1 MNLFFQCACLF
12 LSLLYP
18 QTSLVEESK
27 QLFDQ
32 IRWYEQ
38 EEKTLRF
45 CMDKIEDKM
54 DSNAHRLLFLEQEK
68 EKGKLLLIG
77 WQNGIEMLSS
87 KDEMDFAQLNQE
99 LKTIENHQQLLA
111 TKQSELKNRLDQT
124 LDQLEQLKV
133 KRDTFLLDHIEWSGM
148 KEEGS
153 FQEEALLSGLYDLPS
168 IGSPLEEE
176 ENGISCLEG
185 IENATIHAST
195 FFGSPFES
203 YTISA
208 GTWEYPN
215 GGKHL
220 GMDFAVPMYS
230 KLLAP
235 IDGLILYAD
244 APCSDNDGYLGNYEG
259 WPAGGGNSIGMLGQV
274 GDQLYFL
281 SFCHLSSS
289 IYVRAGQSVE
299 QGDVLA
305 LSGNSGNSTGPHCHI
320 EVFSLSKDLE
330 DVLFYFMETAD
341 FTWQNGWSSPGTC
354 SEYGC
359 RIRPETVF

>member
-18 QTSLVEESK
+18 QTSLIEESK

-32 IRWYEQ
+32 IRFYEK

-45 CMDKIEDKM
+45 SLDKIEQKRR
-54 DSNAHRLLFLEQEK
+54 SNAHRLLLLEQEK
-68 EKGKLLLIG
+68 EKGKLLLLC
-77 WQNGIEMLSS
+77 WQNGIEPPNPKTE
-87 KDEMDFAQLNQE
+87 KDWTQFKQE
-99 LKTIENHQQLLA
+99 LKGLENHQQLLA
-111 TKQSELKNRLDQT
+111 AKQSELENRLASD
-124 LDQLEQLKV
+124 LDQLEQLKI
-133 KRDTFLLDHIEWSGM
+133 KRDAFLLDHAEWMGM

-153 FQEEALLSGLYDLPS
+153 FQKEALLSGFYDLPS
-168 IGSPLEEE
+168 IGGPLYEE

-185 IENATIHAST
+185 MDEARIQASA
-195 FFGSPFES
+195 FFSAPFAS

-208 GTWEYPN
+208 GTWTYPQ
-215 GGKHL
+215 GGTHL
-220 GMDFAVPMYS
+220 GMDLAVAMYS
-230 KLLAP
+230 KLLTP
-235 IDGLILYAD
+235 MNGLIVYAD
-244 APCSDNDGYLGNYEG
+244 GPCPDNDGYLGNYEG

-281 SFCHLSSS
+281 AFYHLSSS

-320 EVFSLSKDLE
+320 EVFSLSKDLD
-330 DVLFYFMETAD
+330 DVLSYFMETAD
-341 FTWQNGWSSPGTC
+341 FAWQNGWNTPATC